1 MRSLL
6 AGLTLFTALTL
17 TAHAQ
22 VESVDVTQQMDAAQH
37 ATPTIQVY
45 SRETIVDV
53 LVTDDKGKPVR
64 GLKRSDFTI
73 SEDDKPRPLRGFQE
87 TSKDAS
93 PEPGSTT
100 APTLPPNTWSNARTL
115 PASGPV
121 QILYINLPCPPLK
134 PAPAVGYIADY
145 LRTMPSGTQVAIFG
159 FRFDIGLRLIQPF
172 TTDGP
177 HAAASMSADNLNLV
191 LPVCT
196 IPSADPIAAADQIAA
211 YAAGVHGRKN
221 LIWLARPLLPITRD
235 GGLSWSI
242 SGPPDMTFTHRLMDT
257 FDRFTQEQIA
267 VYPFSAAGVRAPDA
281 NITGDLVINGNTG
294 AQVAAAQM
302 SDLVG
307 AGRGNLRS
315 DAIAEATGGTAI
327 YNTNDFK
334 GAIARVVAD
343 STHYYTLAYVPP
355 RATNDGHYHS
365 IQITVD
371 RPGVR
376 LTYRGGYNSEQPAP
390 PDAVLQVHMTQDTM
404 GLGSLPAT
412 QLVFNAKVEPEPAN
426 SPTKPASTRKALAL
440 AGKTPLP
447 YDVLFTLD
455 PTQFSYQKS
464 SEGTSTAVLE
474 FDLVAYSTEAKV
486 LAQRSQTMRL
496 PLTPEEYQGFL
507 QTPFQ
512 FFQAIDLPPGS
523 LTLRMGVIDTLSNRA
538 GTLEIPLTIGKNSA
552 HPDSTATAPAPP
564 AP

>member
-53 LVTDDKGKPVR
+53 LVTDNNGKPVT

-87 TSKDAS
+87 TSKD
-93 PEPGSTT
+93 PTPTP
-100 APTLPPNTWSNARTL
+100 APTLPPNTFTNAHAV

-121 QILYINLPCPPLK
+121 QIVYFILPCPPMDRG
-134 PAPAVGYIADY
+134 PAFIADY
-145 LRTMPSGTQVAIFG
+145 LRTMPAGTQVAVFG
-159 FRFDIGLRLIQPF
+159 FRDDLGLRLIQGF

-177 HAAASMSADNLNLV
+177 RAAAAIEHIE
-191 LPVCT
+191 LPLCKV
-196 IPSADPIAAADQIAA
+196 PWADPIAAANQIAA
-211 YAAGVHGRKN
+211 YVAGIHGRKN
-221 LIWLARPLLPITRD
+221 LIWVGRPLSILRD
-235 GGLSWSI
+235 GGFSWGSRADTATI
-242 SGPPDMTFTHRLMDT
+242 HRLMDT
-257 FDRFTQEQIA
+257 YDRFTAEQIA
-267 VYPFSAAGVRAPDA
+267 IYPLDPGGVRAPAA
-281 NITGDLVINGNTG
+281 NIAGDMAINANTG
-294 AQVAAAQM
+294 AQFAAAQM
-302 SDLVG
+302 SALTGVG
-307 AGRGNLRS
+307 RNNLFA

-334 GAIARVVAD
+334 GAVAKVVAD

-355 RATNDGHYHS
+355 RAINDGHYHS
-365 IQITVD
+365 IQIAVD
-371 RPGVR
+371 RPG
-376 LTYRGGYNSEQPAP
+376 LHLNYRTGYNSEQPAP

-426 SPTKPASTRKALAL
+426 SPAKPTSTRKALAL

-464 SEGTSTAVLE
+464 SDGTTTAVLE

-523 LTLRMGVIDTLSNRA
+523 LTLRMGVFDTISNRA
-538 GTLEIPLTIGKNSA
+538 GTLEIPLVVGKDSA
-552 HPDSTATAPAPP
+552 RPDSAATTP
-564 AP
+564 

>member
-1 MRSLL
+1 MPSPRLIAAL
-6 AGLTLFTALTL
+6 AILAALAAPL
-17 TAHAQ
+17 RAQ
-22 VESVDVTQQMDAAQH
+22 SQPDFASQEMEAAQH
-37 ATPTIQVY
+37 PGAPTIQVY

-53 LVTDDKGKPVR
+53 LVADSKGKPVT

-87 TSKDAS
+87 TSKD
-93 PEPGSTT
+93 PTPTP
-100 APTLPPNTWSNARTL
+100 APTLPPNTFTNAHAV

-121 QILYINLPCPPLK
+121 QIVYFILPCPPMDRG
-134 PAPAVGYIADY
+134 PAFIADY
-145 LRTMPSGTQVAIFG
+145 LRTMPTGTQVAIFG
-159 FRFDIGLRLIQPF
+159 FRDDLGLRLIQGF

-177 HAAASMSADNLNLV
+177 RAAAAIEKIE
-191 LPVCT
+191 LPLCKLP
-196 IPSADPIAAADQIAA
+196 IADPIAAANQIAA
-211 YAAGVHGRKN
+211 YVAGIHGRKN
-221 LIWLARPLLPITRD
+221 LIWVGQPLPILRD
-235 GGLSWSI
+235 GGFSWGSRD
-242 SGPPDMTFTHRLMDT
+242 DMATIHRLMDT
-257 FDRFTQEQIA
+257 YDRFTAEQIA
-267 VYPFSAAGVRAPDA
+267 IYPFDAGGIHAFIPNVS
-281 NITGDLVINGNTG
+281 GVINGNTG

-365 IQITVD
+365 IQIAVD
-371 RPGVR
+371 RPG
-376 LTYRGGYNSEQPAP
+376 LHLNYRTGYNSEQPAP

-426 SPTKPASTRKALAL
+426 SPAKPTSTRKALAL

-464 SEGTSTAVLE
+464 SDGTTTAVLE

-496 PLTPEEYQGFL
+496 PLTLEEYQGFL

-523 LTLRMGVIDTLSNRA
+523 LTLRMGVFDTISNRA
-538 GTLEIPLTIGKNSA
+538 GTLEIPLVVGKDSA
-552 HPDSTATAPAPP
+552 RPDSAATTP
-564 AP
+564 